1 MCQALG
7 LNPDETVWTLKEL
20 TDHWQIQK
28 VRSSCTTGLSAREG
42 NIGQDGGRKGAAD
55 TLQGGVCPVN
65 TGDENIPG
73 RKVCK
78 GLEVSSSLFL
88 EN

>member
-28 VRSSCTTGLSAREG
+28 VRSSATEG
-42 NIGQDGGRKGAAD
+42 NIGQDGGRKEQLTSSRVGFALGTLVVRTCQGEKSVQRPGA
-55 TLQGGVCPVN
+55 
-65 TGDENIPG
+65 I
-73 RKVCK
+73 
-78 GLEVSSSLFL
+78 
-88 EN
+88 